1 MTMEWY
7 DLISKVI
14 IGLVTGS
21 VAAYLTARYALGR
34 YYKEKWWDKR
44 IELYTQLVDC
54 VYLLKNAADYWYQ
67 YELHRNSQFPTYFS
81 YKSKEEDEN
90 LNKSFSSELEKLSRI
105 GELSSLFLTEECGN
119 KIRSFIEN
127 EENLFIQWEFD
138 DIDLMSAQKS
148 RLDKLKVLLDDI
160 IIEAKR
166 ELKVNGKY
174 EKLKNIKWP
183 IINPD
188 KKDGWPI
195 NYYDN
200 H

>member
-1 MTMEWY
+1 MDWH

-21 VAAYLTARYALGR
+21 IAAYLTSRYALGR

-44 IELYTQLVDC
+44 IDLYTQLVDC
-54 VYLLKNAADYWYQ
+54 VYLLKNTADYWYKH
-67 YELHRNSQFPTYFS
+67 ELHHASQFPTYFS
-81 YKSKEEDEN
+81 YKSKEENEI
-90 LNKSFSSELEKLSRI
+90 LSKSFSNELEKLSRI
-105 GELSSLFLTEECGN
+105 GELSSLFLTEECGD

-138 DIDLMSAQKS
+138 SIELIDAHKS

-160 IIEAKR
+160 ISEAKR
-166 ELKVNGKY
+166 ELKVNK
-174 EKLKNIKWP
+174 KHNSLKNIKWS
-183 IINPD
+183 ITMPD
-188 KKDGWPI
+188 QKNDEPI